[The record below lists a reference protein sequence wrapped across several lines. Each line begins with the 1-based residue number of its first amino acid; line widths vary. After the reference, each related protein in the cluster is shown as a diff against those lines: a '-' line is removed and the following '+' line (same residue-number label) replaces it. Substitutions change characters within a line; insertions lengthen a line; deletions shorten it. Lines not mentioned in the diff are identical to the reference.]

1 MRGVSAS
8 PDSPRLLDR
17 GGALP
22 PSPHSPNPLSPVLPP
37 FRRERGGSK
46 KAKKSVSLLSRRKGG
61 RTGEEGRGGEG
72 PKRRSALPSWATI
85 VVTFLLF
92 LACRPPA
99 PPAPPGRIRV
109 AVSVPPQAYFVER
122 IGGHHVEVEVMIPP
136 GYSHVD
142 YPLTPRQIVALSRA
156 RLYVAVGHPA
166 FEFEQARIV
175 PLLATLPN
183 VEVVDMSR
191 GMHLLAGEGEGSEH
205 DGHSHAA
212 GDPHVWVAPE
222 SVAVAA
228 RNIAAALERIDS
240 AHAAEYR
247 ANLQRFESDIAALDR
262 EIRLR
267 LAPERGGS
275 FMVYHPT
282 WGYFAHQYGLRQVSI
297 EAEGKEP
304 SAGRLIQLID
314 EAKRQGVKVVFVQR
328 GFPRKSAQVIA
339 DAVGG
344 QVLVADPQERD
355 WLGNLRRVT
364 KALSE
369 ALGEGEV
376 TSRVLDTRGFSAASF
391 PSLPQPLSPTSH
403 PPIRERGELK
413 KQLLVSVSL
422 LSRTAPLLKSFLI
435 APSPRRRA
443 PHLPD
448 PPLPPHTHPAGR
460 GGRRLEETSCFN
472 SPLSRQGG
480 CEAGERGWGSEGP
493 EAAEKPRASRSL
505 DVRPKRTGTASTS
518 EAAHA

>member
-1 MRGVSAS
+1 MRGV
-8 PDSPRLLDR
+8 RIFLF
-17 GGALP
+17 
-22 PSPHSPNPLSPVLPP
+22 VLTL
-37 FRRERGGSK
+37 
-46 KAKKSVSLLSRRKGG
+46 A
-61 RTGEEGRGGEG
+61 
-72 PKRRSALPSWATI
+72 
-85 VVTFLLF
+85 
-92 LACRPPA
+92 ACRPSTPA
-99 PPAPPGRIRV
+99 AQSDRIRV

-122 IGGHHVEVEVMIPP
+122 IGGHHVDVVVMIPP

-166 FEFEQARIV
+166 FELERARIM

-191 GMHLLAGEGEGSEH
+191 GMHLIAGEGEGEDSEH
-205 DGHSHAA
+205 GGHSHAA

-228 RNIAAALERIDS
+228 RNIAAALERIDP

-247 ANLQRFESDIAALDR
+247 ANLQYFESDIAALDR
-262 EIRLR
+262 DIRFR
-267 LAPERGGS
+267 LGPERGGS

-344 QVLVADPQERD
+344 QVVVADPQERD

-369 ALGEGEV
+369 AL
-376 TSRVLDTRGFSAASF
+376 
-391 PSLPQPLSPTSH
+391 
-403 PPIRERGELK
+403 
-413 KQLLVSVSL
+413 
-422 LSRTAPLLKSFLI
+422 
-435 APSPRRRA
+435 
-443 PHLPD
+443 
-448 PPLPPHTHPAGR
+448 
-460 GGRRLEETSCFN
+460 
-472 SPLSRQGG
+472 
-480 CEAGERGWGSEGP
+480 
-493 EAAEKPRASRSL
+493 
-505 DVRPKRTGTASTS
+505 
-518 EAAHA
+518 AHA